1 MLPLLLH
8 ILKGLF
14 QKPVHQ
20 SHIGVFRIGANSCQS
35 AHGVGFAEDP
45 HFHGIDRH
53 LGYQSVVVKPADH
66 VRLLH
71 SGELRPDD
79 LSFLPSDR
87 TQLLFRHLEH
97 IPEKSVVLLHI
108 FAAYGFYFQILFIH
122 NTLPRTYSRKQIS
135 PTLERRMGPF
145 IRRIIPPV
153 RSVRRYFPYVYTQH

>member
-8 ILKGLF
+8 ILEGLF

-20 SHIGVFRIGANSCQS
+20 SHIGVFRISANSCQS

-45 HFHGIDRH
+45 HLHGIDRH
-53 LGYQSVVVKPADH
+53 LGYQRVVVKPADH

-71 SGELRPDD
+71 GGELRPDD

-97 IPEKSVVLLHI
+97 IPEKGVVLLHI
-108 FAAYGFYFQILFIH
+108 FTAYCFYFQILFIH
-122 NTLPRTYSRKQIS
+122 NMT
-135 PTLERRMGPF
+135 
-145 IRRIIPPV
+145 PPGA
-153 RSVRRYFPYVYTQH
+153 PA